1 MQAGISY
8 CAVEE
13 DAELLHKKFGHK
25 YRNPHGN
32 HPYYETRC
40 GPSYI
45 DALIKKVEIWF
56 ILRFTK
62 NNKLW

>member
-25 YRNPHGN
+25 YR
-32 HPYYETRC
+32 
-40 GPSYI
+40 I
-45 DALIKKVEIWF
+45 FMEI
-56 ILRFTK
+56 IHITK
-62 NNKLW
+62 QDVVQVI